1 MSVEATTHTKSEFL
15 AELRIPA
22 DPAFIPA
29 AKRVGATLGSSLGF
43 SLEEIDELGIAIA
56 QACDSTIEAC
66 QEIWGEDSGALLKLT
81 FSRTEKGISVEVE
94 AGGPAVARQRQR
106 ALAARQQQAIVA
118 AQKAEMQRMAH
129 EMIRF
134 FVDDFRSSVV
144 PSRGQVRFRMVK
156 YLLP

>member
-1 MSVEATTHTKSEFL
+1 METTTTPQFL
-15 AELRIPA
+15 AELRVPA
-22 DPAFIPA
+22 EPSFIPA
-29 AKRVGATLGSSLGF
+29 AKRVGATLGSTLGF
-43 SLEEIDELGIAIA
+43 SIEEIDELGIAIA

-66 QEIWGEDSGALLKLT
+66 DEIWGPESGATLKL
-81 FSRTEKGISVEVE
+81 SYGRTDKGISVEVE
-94 AGGPAVARQRQR
+94 AAGPTAEHAQRK
-106 ALAARQQQAIVA
+106 ALARRQQAMA
-118 AQKAEMQRMAH
+118 AARHNAEMQRMAQ

>member
-1 MSVEATTHTKSEFL
+1 MKTEPGAPEFL
-15 AELRIPA
+15 AELRVPA
-22 DPAFIPA
+22 HPEFIPA
-29 AKRVGATLGSSLGF
+29 AKRVGATLGSTLGF

-66 QEIWGEDSGALLKLT
+66 AEIWGEESGAMLKLT
-81 FSRTEKGISVEVE
+81 YARTEKGIAVEVE
-94 AGGPAVARQRQR
+94 AGGPAAGHQHRRAVAQRQH
-106 ALAARQQQAIVA
+106 AIAAARQN
-118 AQKAEMQRMAH
+118 AEMQRMAH

-156 YLLP
+156 YLLS

>member
-1 MSVEATTHTKSEFL
+1 MTAEAAAPEFL
-15 AELRIPA
+15 AELRVPA
-22 DPAFIPA
+22 QPEFIPA
-29 AKRVGATLGSSLGF
+29 AKRVGATLGSTLGF

-66 QEIWGEDSGALLKLT
+66 EEIWGEGSGAMLKLT
-81 FSRTEKGISVEVE
+81 YGRTDKGIAVEVE
-94 AGGPAVARQRQR
+94 AGGPATGQRQR
-106 ALAARQQQAIVA
+106 RAVAERQHALAAVRHN
-118 AQKAEMQRMAH
+118 AEMQRMAQ

>member
-1 MSVEATTHTKSEFL
+1 MTTEATTTREFL

-22 DPAFIPA
+22 EASFIPA
-29 AKRVGATLGSSLGF
+29 AKRVGATLGSTLGF
-43 SLEEIDELGIAIA
+43 SIEEIDELGIAIA

-66 QEIWGEDSGALLKLT
+66 EEIWGLDSGATLKL
-81 FSRTEKGISVEVE
+81 SYGRTDKGISVEVE
-94 AGGPAVARQRQR
+94 AGSPSAEHHQRKALARRR
-106 ALAARQQQAIVA
+106 EAIEAARQH
-118 AQKAEMQRMAH
+118 AEMQRVAQ